1 MTQESDAHKV
11 SPTSL
16 RTQARVIDA
25 VVDVVS
31 RHGISGTTFA
41 NVSAVAGVSQG
52 ALVFHFKTKE
62 GLLTETL
69 NRLLHEYEQAWSAAL
84 APADPL
90 ERILGLI
97 RADFSASICSR
108 KKLAL
113 WFAFWGQAGA
123 QAFYN
128 KICVEAEVAR
138 YEAMLGSCRDLVETS
153 GGPDPVLL
161 TNSIDA
167 FTDGLWLQM
176 HMQGFS
182 LTRAEALESAFAHLR
197 LLIPLQAD
205 RF

>member
-1 MTQESDAHKV
+1 MSQPAIAQKI

-25 VVDVVS
+25 VVDVVAQC
-31 RHGISGTTFA
+31 GISGTTFA
-41 NVSAVAGVSQG
+41 NVSATAGVSQG

-69 NRLLHEYEQAWSAAL
+69 SRMLQEYEQAWSAAFAL
-84 APADPL
+84 PDPL
-90 ERILGLI
+90 SRILGLVQ
-97 RADFSASICSR
+97 ADFKPSICNR

-113 WFAFWGQAGA
+113 WFSFWGEAGA
-123 QAFYN
+123 QPLYK
-128 KICVEAEVAR
+128 KICVEAEDAR
-138 YEAMLGSCRDLVETS
+138 HQAMLSTCRELVQTT

-176 HMQGFS
+176 HIQS
-182 LTRAEALESAFAHLR
+182 QPITRTEALESALAHLR
-197 LLIPLQAD
+197 LLIPHHAEHI
-205 RF
+205 